1 MWNLSSG
8 EQVWSSSHSPYP
20 ADLVPGYP
28 FPYQPQAMYSLA
40 MGQDLGGHGQK
51 GRKRRRLNNP
61 CQRKAAN
68 IRERTR
74 MLSLNDSFDRLRTQI
89 PTFPYEKSLSR
100 IETLRLA
107 ISYISFMSELLS
119 KPDPQLRAQ
128 GGGGLGGGREEY
140 KHPSSEHRQF

>member
-1 MWNLSSG
+1 
-8 EQVWSSSHSPYP
+8 
-20 ADLVPGYP
+20 
-28 FPYQPQAMYSLA
+28 
-40 MGQDLGGHGQK
+40 
-51 GRKRRRLNNP
+51 
-61 CQRKAAN
+61 
-68 IRERTR
+68 

-89 PTFPYEKSLSR
+89 PTFSYEKSLSR